1 VIGARIGGIPE
12 MIREG
17 ETGLLSL
24 PGDAASL
31 ADALTA
37 MAAKSA
43 AERTAMG
50 RAGRQWIA
58 REFSA
63 SAYLDRTLALYR
75 ALGAV

>member
-1 VIGARIGGIPE
+1 
-12 MIREG
+12 
-17 ETGLLSL
+17 
-24 PGDAASL
+24 
-31 ADALTA
+31 

-43 AERTAMG
+43 AERGAMG

-63 SAYLDRTLALYR
+63 SAYLERTLALYR